1 MKVCYGEAK
10 YSFLIFGGNIH
21 WKYSTEKYMRNCS
34 EGNLSFLYSS
44 ARVLLKESTKY
55 SKEMYASMRTFII
68 SISWS
73 IWMGPLPVL

>member
-1 MKVCYGEAK
+1 MKVCYGEPK
-10 YSFLIFGGNIH
+10 YLFLIFGGNIH
-21 WKYSTEKYMRNCS
+21 WKYSTEKYMRNCW

-44 ARVLLKESTKY
+44 ACLLLKESTKY

-73 IWMGPLPVL
+73 IWMGSLPVL